1 MSRKIMLLI
10 LASIVGL
17 AALSYIQAEL
27 IKNTYSLRK
36 EAFIDKASSQVSK
49 IGSYG
54 TPIDSIFDAISD
66 TFVKDLDR
74 YNLKRIS
81 KEKLLNRLKVISDS
95 LNPRFIKE
103 YEIEVDFEKIGYNLK
118 YHRQLKNLVI
128 LDSLQT
134 DTIFTRNKLNSLKL
148 VGHAFNSNPELHLGT
163 STWET
168 NRTFEEVQEGVRKK
182 INYHLVFETSN
193 YINIDEWK
201 SIILI
206 EMRSLLIFSF
216 CIFLFVIGLFYY
228 SIKNLITQ
236 KKISD
241 VKTDFINNITH
252 ELKTP
257 LSTLSLATKIL
268 KKQEE
273 KSSVVENTLE
283 TIERQNVR
291 LQNIIDQVLNN
302 SLGYQD
308 LELKR
313 EEVNSASFI
322 KQIIND
328 FKITHEKDIEL
339 ENHLSEE
346 NHVLKLDKFYTAT
359 AIINMLENAVKY
371 GASKIRVA
379 TSFRNDNWI
388 LEIEDN
394 GIGIDKKNQ
403 KLIFNKFYRAENKDV
418 HNVKGLGLGLYYSR
432 QIILAHKGS
441 IKVDSEKGKGTKFTV
456 ELPLNKS

>member
-10 LASIVGL
+10 LASILGL
-17 AALSYIQAEL
+17 VALSYIQAEL

-54 TPIDSIFDAISD
+54 SPIDSIFDAISD

-81 KEKLLNRLKVISDS
+81 KEKLLDRLIVISDS
-95 LNPRFIKE
+95 LNPKFIEE
-103 YEIEVDFEKIGYNLK
+103 YEKEVDFEKIGYSLK
-118 YHRQLKNLVI
+118 YHRELKNLVI

-134 DTIFTRNKLNSLKL
+134 DTIYTRNKQNPLKL
-148 VGHAFNSNPELHLGT
+148 VGHQFKSNTELHLGT

-168 NRTFEEVQEGVRKK
+168 DRTFEEIEGGVRKK
-182 INYHLVFETSN
+182 ISYHLVFETSN

-201 SIILI
+201 SIVLM

-268 KKQEE
+268 RKQEE

-308 LELKR
+308 LDLKR
-313 EEVNSASFI
+313 EDVKSISFI
-322 KQIIND
+322 TEIIND
-328 FKITHEKDIEL
+328 FKITHEKEVVL
-339 ENHLSEE
+339 ESHLSAE
-346 NHVLKLDKFYTAT
+346 NYLLKLDKFYITT
-359 AIINMLENAVKY
+359 AIINILENAVKY
-371 GASKIRVA
+371 GASRIIVR
-379 TSFRNDNWI
+379 TSIINDNWI
-388 LEIEDN
+388 LEIQDN

-432 QIILAHKGS
+432 QVILAHNGS
-441 IKVDSEKGKGTKFTV
+441 IKVESEKGKGTKFIIELTV
-456 ELPLNKS
+456 NKS